1 MPAFC
6 YNEYYEQYVLD
17 SYTMTTGDQ
26 EKDLEVT
33 MANFIPRILGLKSA
47 EKEMQLAE
55 RIEKSGATEVE
66 VVGRGGVITSKQA
79 LASSETVK
87 LMRFEAKKIVAQTPT
102 NKE

>member
-1 MPAFC
+1 MWMG
-6 YNEYYEQYVLD
+6 VL
-17 SYTMTTGDQ
+17 
-26 EKDLEVT
+26 EKDLEVI
-33 MANFIPRILGLKSA
+33 MANFLPRFLGLKSA

-66 VVGRGGVITSKQA
+66 VVGRGGVVTSKQA

-87 LMRFEAKKIVAQTPT
+87 LMRFKAKEIVAQTPT